1 MRNAGDVKTW
11 KCENHHA
18 LGVVV
23 RDGGGVRRV
32 LLFRQALAA
41 APHQL
46 DDVEVLAVVEGYVAD
61 VRCSICGAVRTWVPG
76 QEALRRMLE
85 RAR

>member
-1 MRNAGDVKTW
+1 MRSNGDVKTW
-11 KCENHHA
+11 RCEQRHA

-23 RDGGGVRRV
+23 RDGGGVRR
-32 LLFRQALAA
+32 LLLYRVALDGN
-41 APHQL
+41 PG
-46 DDVEVLAVVEGYVAD
+46 DEEVDVIAVSEGYVAD
-61 VRCSICGAVRTWVPG
+61 VRCSICGGLRTWVPG